1 MLNRDERNRYII
13 SFAIAVL
20 ILVAIGTAISTYIPE
35 KSKQYAELEKIIS
48 SIDGYNMN
56 LNNWQACKNTLMDL
70 NYWYDL
76 LPRYDKTDSTDA
88 DLERLHNKATDR
100 IVKLQLRLLPKIRE
114 FYGKFLAEKLWLE
127 NYKVNVN
134 SLDRNK
140 LIVFTH
146 KDFQIRKSLEKFHN
160 SVLTDLQILGFSQI
174 RYKWYEEEDLKND
187 NYIRY
192 NFKEFTDNEIRK
204 FTIAALNF

>member
-13 SFAIAVL
+13 SFAIALL
-20 ILVAIGTAISTYIPE
+20 ILVVIGTAISTYIPE

-56 LNNWQACKNTLMDL
+56 LYNWQACKNTLMDL

-100 IVKLQLRLLPKIRE
+100 IVKLQLRLLPKIRSST
-114 FYGKFLAEKLWLE
+114 E
-127 NYKVNVN
+127 N
-134 SLDRNK
+134 
-140 LIVFTH
+140 F
-146 KDFQIRKSLEKFHN
+146 
-160 SVLTDLQILGFSQI
+160 
-174 RYKWYEEEDLKND
+174 
-187 NYIRY
+187 
-192 NFKEFTDNEIRK
+192 
-204 FTIAALNF
+204 